1 MRKESSVSK
10 ELHFVNFEALSLYTE
25 VCEAVLMCVPAAW
38 PATDIG
44 GPLCCLC
51 VGVSGLAP
59 ITHRKQ
65 ALALSSTLNTQEIHT
80 GNRVSTPCARLAHS
94 SILDSQRRA
103 SRQSPAAHSADSL
116 SNFSAACT
124 VFTVQPP
131 SPQFPPHP
139 RLQTLPRALKQSL
152 FFRGQKSGQRSPLI
166 LYNLHEFS
174 IHVLIW

>member
-116 SNFSAACT
+116 SNFSATCT
-124 VFTVQPP
+124 VFTVRPP
-131 SPQFPPHP
+131 SPHILHIPHS
-139 RLQTLPRALKQSL
+139 RLYRRPWSRVCYLE
-152 FFRGQKSGQRSPLI
+152 GRSQDRVHHSFCEI
-166 LYNLHEFS
+166 CMNSVSMY
-174 IHVLIW
+174 

>member
-131 SPQFPPHP
+131 SPHILHIPDSRLYRGP
-139 RLQTLPRALKQSL
+139 RSRVCFLE
-152 FFRGQKSGQRSPLI
+152 GRSQDSVHHSFCKI
-166 LYNLHEFS
+166 CMNSVSMY
-174 IHVLIW
+174 